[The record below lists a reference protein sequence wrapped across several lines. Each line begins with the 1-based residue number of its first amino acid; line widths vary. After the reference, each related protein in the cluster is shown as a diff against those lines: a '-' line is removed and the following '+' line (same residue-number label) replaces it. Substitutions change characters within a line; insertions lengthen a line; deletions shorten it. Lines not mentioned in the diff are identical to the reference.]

1 MVPKDSKELGWM
13 AGIALPVQWEEGG
26 DGDEAAKEKE
36 EQVIKGYSQH
46 ALSISHEWCASLKHI
61 VHEFPTQLHKAYR
74 TIILIWSTKKER
86 DSDLHNLPKVTQ
98 VTRN

>member
-61 VHEFPTQLHKAYR
+61 VHEFPTQLHPIELLSSFDPQRKRGTVTY
-74 TIILIWSTKKER
+74 TTC
-86 DSDLHNLPKVTQ
+86 PK
-98 VTRN
+98 